1 MFDRIALMSIPVKDQ
16 KAAKAFYIQKLRCTV
31 KEEMPFGTPDT
42 SWIRLAWPGADTELV
57 LVTWFPQMKP
67 GSVQGVVLTTK
78 NMADTH
84 AKLKAKKLEISDIKK
99 QPWGLEA
106 TFGDPDGTG
115 WVLQQS
121 KRPESAVTHAGRNQ
135 SMKGSRTVM
144 ENPANVD

>member
-1 MFDRIALMSIPVKDQ
+1 MFDKIALMSIPVKDQ
-16 KAAKAFYIQKLRCTV
+16 KAAKAFYTEKLGCAV

-42 SWIRLAWPGADTELV
+42 LWIRLALPGVGTELV

-78 NMADTH
+78 NIADTH
-84 AKLKAKKLEISDIKK
+84 AKLKGRKLDISDIKK

-106 TFGDPDGTG
+106 TFRDPDGNG

-121 KRPESAVTHAGRNQ
+121 K
-135 SMKGSRTVM
+135 
-144 ENPANVD
+144 